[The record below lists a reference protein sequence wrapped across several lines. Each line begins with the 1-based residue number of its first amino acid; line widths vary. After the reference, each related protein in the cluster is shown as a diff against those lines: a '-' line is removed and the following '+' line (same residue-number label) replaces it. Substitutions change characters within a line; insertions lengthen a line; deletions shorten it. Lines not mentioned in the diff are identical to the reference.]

1 MSETVAA
8 SSARGGTA
16 GTPGAGRWW
25 ILAALSLVQLILV
38 LDSTVMNVA
47 LPSTQANLGFTDAD
61 RQWVITAY
69 ALAFGGLLLVGGR
82 LSDTLGRKRMLL
94 VAMGGFVGASL
105 LGGLASGFV
114 MLVVAR
120 ALQGVFGALL
130 APATLSLLATTFTES
145 SARGKAFGVFG
156 AVSSSGSVLGLLVG
170 GALTEY
176 LDWRWC
182 LLVNVALGVIIVAAA
197 AVLLPADERGQ
208 ARTHSDPLGV
218 FASVF
223 GVFAVV
229 YGFSAAEHSS
239 WTSTVTVGS
248 IALGVVLLALFV
260 FVETRVA
267 HPVLPMGV
275 VLDRN
280 RGGAYLMVAIA
291 GIGMFG
297 VFLFLTYH
305 LQQVLGFTPLATGVA
320 FVPMIGLLVIGSIV
334 AGGVLLPRMGPRVI
348 VITGLLL
355 AASGTALFTGLTS
368 DSGYAGGILPG
379 LIITG
384 AGFGLVFGPAMNL
397 ATHGVAPAQSGAA
410 SAMVNAGQQLGAAVG
425 TALLNTIAV
434 SGAAGYLAG
443 QPRTPDLAT
452 QATIHGNRVAFWVTA
467 GVFTAGAILCGLI
480 IRPGRDLGTTTND
493 NTPAPAA

>member
-1 MSETVAA
+1 MSETIAT
-8 SSARGGTA
+8 SSASGGSA
-16 GTPGAGRWW
+16 GASGSQRWW
-25 ILAALSLVQLILV
+25 ILAALSFTQLTLV

-47 LPSTQANLGFTDAD
+47 LPSTQADLGFTDAD

-69 ALAFGGLLLVGGR
+69 ALAFGGLLLWGGR
-82 LSDTLGRKRMLL
+82 LSDTLGRKRVLL

-105 LGGLASGFV
+105 LGGVANGFA

-130 APATLSLLATTFTES
+130 APATLSLLATTFTEA

-156 AVSSSGSVLGLLVG
+156 AVSSSGSVVGLLLG
-170 GALTEY
+170 GALTQY

-182 LLVNVALGVIIVAAA
+182 LLVNVVIGIAIIAAA
-197 AVLLPADERGQ
+197 AVLLPADERTR
-208 ARTHSDPLGV
+208 ARTRPDTLGV
-218 FASVF
+218 LTSVL

-229 YGFSAAEHSS
+229 YGFSAAEHRS
-239 WTSTVTVGS
+239 WTSPVTIGS
-248 IALGVVLLALFV
+248 IALGVALLALFV
-260 FVETRVA
+260 VIETRVS
-267 HPVLPMGV
+267 HPLLPMRV

-291 GIGMFG
+291 GVGMFG
-297 VFLFLTYH
+297 VFLFLTYN
-305 LQQVLGFTPLATGVA
+305 LQQVLGFTPLMTGVA
-320 FVPMIGLLVIGSIV
+320 FVPMIALLVIGAIG
-334 AGGVLLPRMGPRVI
+334 AGAVLPHTGPRVI
-348 VITGLLL
+348 VITGLVLTAL
-355 AASGTALFTGLTS
+355 GTTLFTGLTS

-379 LIITG
+379 LVITG

-397 ATHGVAPAQSGAA
+397 ATYGTAPTESGAA

-434 SGAAGYLAG
+434 SGAAGYRAG
-443 QPRTPDLAT
+443 RPWTTDLAT

-467 GVFTAGAILCGLI
+467 GVFAAGAVLCGLI
-480 IRPGRDLGTTTND
+480 IRPGRDLETTPAEK
-493 NTPAPAA
+493 TPAPAA

>member
-1 MSETVAA
+1 
-8 SSARGGTA
+8 
-16 GTPGAGRWW
+16 
-25 ILAALSLVQLILV
+25 
-38 LDSTVMNVA
+38 
-47 LPSTQANLGFTDAD
+47 
-61 RQWVITAY
+61 
-69 ALAFGGLLLVGGR
+69 
-82 LSDTLGRKRMLL
+82 
-94 VAMGGFVGASL
+94 
-105 LGGLASGFV
+105 

-130 APATLSLLATTFTES
+130 APATLSLLATTFTGS

-156 AVSSSGSVLGLLVG
+156 AVSSSGSVVGLLLG

-182 LLVNVALGVIIVAAA
+182 LLVNVVIGIVIIAAA
-197 AVLLPADERGQ
+197 AVLLPADERAR
-208 ARTHSDPLGV
+208 ARTHPDTLGV
-218 FASVF
+218 LTSVF

-239 WTSTVTVGS
+239 WTSPVTIGS
-248 IALGVVLLALFV
+248 IALGVALLALFV
-260 FVETRVA
+260 FIETRVPD
-267 HPVLPMGV
+267 PVLPMGV
-275 VLDRN
+275 VLNRN

-305 LQQVLGFTPLATGVA
+305 LQQVLGFTPLMTGVA
-320 FVPMIGLLVIGSIV
+320 FVPVIGFLVIGAIG
-334 AGGVLLPRMGPRVI
+334 AGVVLPRTGPRVI
-348 VITGLLL
+348 VITGLVL
-355 AASGTALFTGLTS
+355 AALGTTLFTGLTS
-368 DSGYAGGILPG
+368 VSGYAGGVLPG
-379 LIITG
+379 LVIIG

-397 ATHGVAPAQSGAA
+397 ATYGAAPSQCGAA
-410 SAMVNAGQQLGAAVG
+410 SAMVNAGQQLGAAIG

-443 QPRTPDLAT
+443 RAGTPDLAT

-467 GVFTAGAILCGLI
+467 GVFAAGAVLCGLI
-480 IRPGRDLGTTTND
+480 IRPGRDLGTTNDD